1 MELVPL
7 IVNAVSTAV
16 ILALAAQTSWRF
28 KKSFVNDNQ
37 KIYEDGDGAA
47 TDDSQKAY
55 LTIVRILKHAVIALW
70 SVGCLLSLS
79 AAILTTTAT
88 GAGLSLEWF
97 AFASWAFIS
106 PQITFLYLERKPVQ
120 LFESA
125 LRTAFAFVL
134 LAASIATTYI
144 LEQHS
149 ENVQSTKS
157 TSTVL
162 DVVHFLAGLVSLV
175 LCLSFP
181 RRPMVYFF
189 GHAVDKEYTVSA
201 LGRYSFNW
209 VNSLFSFAKAN
220 KGLDLEDLPCLPLGA
235 RSAQLHHQFN
245 RLEKKDRL
253 WKTLLTAHYLEALY
267 QTGLSTIHGVLSF
280 VPSIAM
286 YKFLR
291 LLEERSE
298 GEAVNNEAWAWI
310 FGLGSS
316 IIITNS
322 IETWL
327 LWVVWARLGALI
339 RSELSALIVAKSTRR
354 KDVKFAPGSSISE
367 AKPSS
372 GTPESTILGNYDSY
386 QTEADEEEAQ
396 KSRQAQI
403 NLVGVDTKRVSD
415 FATYWYLFPATV
427 VRLIVSIS
435 ILAALIGWAA
445 LLAGLAVFV
454 LVLPLNIYTSKAFTK
469 TQGELMTLRDQ
480 KMVVITEALQG
491 IRQIKF
497 SALERQWES
506 KIRQSRSAELAKQW
520 RVFCLDT
527 ILISIWI
534 LGPVML
540 SAVALAVYAMLYG
553 SLTPAVAF
561 TTIAIFAQIEVN
573 LAVIPELTTD
583 ALEAWVSLQ
592 RIAEY
597 FDAPEKEQYIVPGVE
612 ISYRGASIAWPSDD
626 PDPERFTLRNLNINF
641 PRRKLSVISGQT
653 GSGKSLLLASII
665 GEVDKLAGR
674 IQIPVAPP
682 LSERHDF
689 KANKSDWIIDS
700 AIAFVAQIC
709 FIENA
714 TIKENIIFGLPY
726 DAGRYRKVVS
736 ACALTKDLEMLTDG
750 DSTDI
755 GANGINLSGGQK
767 WRLSFARALYSRA
780 GILVLDDIFSAVDA
794 HVGRH
799 LYEEAL
805 TGDLGRG
812 RTRILVTHHIELCL
826 PGTSYAVILSNG
838 TVERAGSV
846 DELQNNGILD
856 QIVSEEHDAR
866 SIAEEYQDPE
876 LLDYHDNSTETLV
889 KVITRESETVNI
901 HNYGMLDTKL
911 EAQPKKFTEE
921 EAREKGAIKVS
932 IYKEYLG
939 TAGGSWIWTP
949 ILLLYATY
957 QAMLLGRA
965 WWVSLWTRSNQ
976 SQVVLVSQDKA
987 LYPTIQMLSTRS
999 IVHGAE
1005 ASSLSFYLSIYVGIS
1020 VAVCFMGT
1028 IRYFCVFIGSLKA
1041 SRVLFERLTYTILR
1055 APLRWLD
1062 TVPLGR
1068 VLNRFTADFVA
1079 IDSRMG
1085 NDLGF
1090 MLYQMVQLI
1099 GIIAAGLFVSPF
1111 MLLFAIVLLIL
1122 CIFIARHFLPG
1133 AREVKRLESN
1143 YKSPVFEQFG
1153 SILVGLGTIRA
1164 FGKAEVYIQKM
1175 FSRIDDHANAF
1186 WFLWLCNRW
1195 LMINLNIIGA
1205 FFAIVVAAIIV
1216 LQTGIDASLAGF
1228 ALSFALQYSNAMIWT
1243 IRQYANV
1250 ELAMNA
1256 TERIVEYSKLPT
1268 EDQGG
1273 QQVSAAW
1280 PPEGRLEVEG
1290 LVAGYAPEL
1299 PPVIKGLSFKVDKN
1313 ERVGVVGRTGAGKSS
1328 LTLTLFRFL
1337 EARAGSINIDGVDIS
1352 KIKLHDLRSRLAII
1366 PQDPVLFSGTIRSNL
1381 DAFSEHNDTELFEA
1395 LERVHLIRN
1404 TRPGSRD
1411 ELSDSDNGGTSTTS
1425 DSNANIFGSLQS
1437 RISEGGLNLSQ
1448 GQRQLLCLARAIV
1461 SRPKIMVLD
1470 EATSAVDK
1478 ATDVL
1483 IQRSIREE
1491 FQDSTLLVIAHRL
1504 STIADFDKILVM
1516 SDGMAAEFDT
1526 PKALMEKKGV
1536 FWEMVRQSGERQR
1549 LEAEIGAN

>member
-1 MELVPL
+1 MLD
-7 IVNAVSTAV
+7 AV
-16 ILALAAQTSWRF
+16 Q
-28 KKSFVNDNQ
+28 
-37 KIYEDGDGAA
+37 
-47 TDDSQKAY
+47 
-55 LTIVRILKHAVIALW
+55 
-70 SVGCLLSLS
+70 
-79 AAILTTTAT
+79 
-88 GAGLSLEWF
+88 
-97 AFASWAFIS
+97 
-106 PQITFLYLERKPVQ
+106 
-120 LFESA
+120 
-125 LRTAFAFVL
+125 
-134 LAASIATTYI
+134 
-144 LEQHS
+144 
-149 ENVQSTKS
+149 
-157 TSTVL
+157 
-162 DVVHFLAGLVSLV
+162 FLAGIVSLI
-175 LCLSFP
+175 LSLSFP
-181 RRPMVYFF
+181 RRPLVYFF

-209 VNSLFSFAKAN
+209 VNSLLSFAKVN
-220 KGLDLEDLPCLPLGA
+220 KGLDLKDLPCLRLGV

-245 RLEKKDRL
+245 KLEKKDRL

-298 GEAVNNEAWAWI
+298 GEAVTIEAWAWI

-322 IETWL
+322 IESWL
-327 LWVVWARLGALI
+327 FWLVWARLGALI

-354 KDVKFAPGSSISE
+354 KDVKIAAGSKVSE
-367 AKPSS
+367 TKPST
-372 GTPESTILGNYDSY
+372 GTTDSTIVEDYNSKL
-386 QTEADEEEAQ
+386 TEADDEEAQ

-403 NLVGVDTKRVSD
+403 NLVAVDTKRVSD
-415 FATYWYLFPATV
+415 FATFWYLFPETV

-445 LLAGLAVFV
+445 LLAGLAVLV
-454 LVLPLNIYTSKAFTK
+454 LVLPLNIFTSKAYSK

-506 KIRQSRSAELAKQW
+506 KIRQSRAAELAKQW

-561 TTIAIFAQIEVN
+561 TTITIFAQIEIN
-573 LAVIPELTTD
+573 LAIIPELTAD
-583 ALEAWVSLQ
+583 ALEAWVSLK

-597 FDAPEKEQYIVPGVE
+597 FEAPEKEHYIVPGAE
-612 ISYRGASIAWPSDD
+612 ISYRNASIAWPSDEE
-626 PDPERFTLRNLNINF
+626 DPERFALRDLNFTF

-665 GEVDKLAGR
+665 GEVDRLAGR
-674 IQIPVAPP
+674 IEIPVAPP

-799 LYEEAL
+799 LFEEAL

-826 PGTSYAVILSNG
+826 PGTSYAVVLSNG

-846 DELQNNGILD
+846 DELLNNGMLT
-856 QIVSEEHDAR
+856 QMLSEEQDAR
-866 SIAEEYQDPE
+866 PRPEEYQDEE
-876 LLDYHDNSTETLV
+876 LLDYHDNNTETMV
-889 KVITRESETVNI
+889 KVVTRESETVNA
-901 HNYGMLDTKL
+901 HNYGMLDTKF

-921 EAREKGAIKVS
+921 EARESGAIKVS

-939 TAGGSWIWTP
+939 TSGGPWFWMP
-949 ILLLYATY
+949 IILLYATY

-965 WWVSLWTRSNQ
+965 WWVSLWTRSSDRPQAVLFSQ
-976 SQVVLVSQDKA
+976 SKGF
-987 LYPTIQMLSTRS
+987 YPTDRTFSTRF
-999 IVHGAE
+999 VAHDAE
-1005 ASSLSFYLSIYVGIS
+1005 TSSLAFYLSVYIGIS
-1020 VAVCFMGT
+1020 VAICFMGT
-1028 IRYFCVFIGSLKA
+1028 IRYFCVFMGSLKA
-1041 SRVLFERLTYTILR
+1041 SRILFERLTYTILR

-1062 TVPLGR
+1062 TVPVGR
-1068 VLNRFTADFVA
+1068 ILNRFTADFVA
-1079 IDSRMG
+1079 VDSRMG

-1099 GIIAAGLFVSPF
+1099 GIIVAGVFVSPF

-1122 CIFIARHFLPG
+1122 CVFVALRFLAG
-1133 AREVKRLESN
+1133 AREMKRLESN
-1143 YKSPVFEQFG
+1143 YKSPILEQFG

-1164 FGKAEVYIQKM
+1164 FDKAEVYTQKM
-1175 FSRIDDHANAF
+1175 FSRIDDHARTY
-1186 WFLWLCNRW
+1186 WILWLCNRW
-1195 LMINLNIIGA
+1195 LMINLNVIGA
-1205 FFAIVVAAIIV
+1205 FFAIFVAAIIV

-1243 IRQYANV
+1243 IRQYASV

-1280 PPEGRLEVEG
+1280 PPEGRLKVEG
-1290 LVAGYAPEL
+1290 LVVGYAPEL
-1299 PPVIKGLSFKVDKN
+1299 PPVIKGLNFNIDKN

-1328 LTLTLFRFL
+1328 LTLALFRFL
-1337 EARAGSINIDGVDIS
+1337 EARAGSITIDGVDIS

-1366 PQDPVLFSGTIRSNL
+1366 PQDPVLFSGTVRSNL
-1381 DAFSEHNDTELFEA
+1381 DAFSEHSDMELFEA

-1411 ELSDSDNGGTSTTS
+1411 ELSDNENGGTSTTS
-1425 DSNANIFGSLQS
+1425 DSNANIFGNLQS

-1470 EATSAVDK
+1470 EATSAVDM

-1516 SDGMAAEFDT
+1516 SDGMATEFDT
-1526 PKALMEKKGV
+1526 PKALMEKRGV
-1536 FWEMVRQSGERQR
+1536 FWEMVQQSGERHR
-1549 LEAEIGAN
+1549 LETEIGAN

>member
-1 MELVPL
+1 M
-7 IVNAVSTAV
+7 
-16 ILALAAQTSWRF
+16 
-28 KKSFVNDNQ
+28 
-37 KIYEDGDGAA
+37 
-47 TDDSQKAY
+47 
-55 LTIVRILKHAVIALW
+55 
-70 SVGCLLSLS
+70 
-79 AAILTTTAT
+79 
-88 GAGLSLEWF
+88 
-97 AFASWAFIS
+97 
-106 PQITFLYLERKPVQ
+106 ERKPVQ

-125 LRTAFAFVL
+125 LKTAFAFL
-134 LAASIATTYI
+134 ILAASIVTTYI
-144 LEQHS
+144 LEQFS
-149 ENVQSTKS
+149 ENVQGTGS

-162 DVVHFLAGLVSLV
+162 DAVQFLAAVMSLI
-175 LCLSFP
+175 LSLLFP
-181 RRPMVYFF
+181 RRPLVYFL

-201 LGRYSFNW
+201 LGRYSFSW
-209 VNSLFSFAKAN
+209 VNSLLSFAKA
-220 KGLDLEDLPCLPLGA
+220 KQGLDMKDLPCLGLGV

-245 RLEKKDRL
+245 RLGKRDRL
-253 WKTLLTAHYLEALY
+253 WKILLTAHYREALY
-267 QTGLSTIHGVLSF
+267 QTCLSTIHGVLSF
-280 VPSIAM
+280 VPSIVM

-298 GEAVNNEAWAWI
+298 GEAVNVEAWAWI

-316 IIITNS
+316 IIVTNS
-322 IETWL
+322 IESWL
-327 LWVVWARLGALI
+327 FWVVWARLGALI
-339 RSELSALIVAKSTRR
+339 RSELSALIVAKATRR
-354 KDVKFAPGSSISE
+354 KDVKIAAGSKISV
-367 AKPSS
+367 AKPNT
-372 GTPESTILGNYDSY
+372 GTDSTIVEEYNNKE
-386 QTEADEEEAQ
+386 TEADEEEAQ

-415 FATYWYLFPATV
+415 FATFWYLFPATA

-435 ILAALIGWAA
+435 ILATLIGWAA

-454 LVLPLNIYTSKAFTK
+454 LVLPLNIYASRAYTKA
-469 TQGELMTLRDQ
+469 QGELMTLRDQ

-491 IRQIKF
+491 LRQIKF
-497 SALERQWES
+497 SALEQQWES

-561 TTIAIFAQIEVN
+561 TTIAIFSQIEVN
-573 LAVIPELTTD
+573 LAIIPELTAN
-583 ALEAWVSLQ
+583 ALEAWVSLK

-597 FDAPEKEQYIVPGVE
+597 FEAPEKEHYIVPGAE
-612 ISYRGASIAWPSDD
+612 ISYRNASVAWPSDED
-626 PDPERFTLRNLNINF
+626 DPERFVLRNLNINF
-641 PRRKLSVISGQT
+641 PRRKLSVISGPT

-674 IQIPVAPP
+674 IEVPVAPP

-714 TIKENIIFGLPY
+714 TIKDNIIFGLPY

-826 PGTSYAVILSNG
+826 PSTSYAVLLSNG
-838 TVERAGSV
+838 TVERAGSI
-846 DELQNNGILD
+846 DELHNNGVLNQILF
-856 QIVSEEHDAR
+856 EEQDAR
-866 SIAEEYQDPE
+866 SRPEEYQDHE
-876 LLDYHDNSTETLV
+876 LLDYHDNNTETMV
-889 KVITRESETVNI
+889 KVITRESQTANG

-921 EAREKGAIKVS
+921 EARESGAIKVS

-939 TAGGSWIWTP
+939 TSGGPWFWTP
-949 ILLLYATY
+949 ILSLYATY

-976 SQVVLVSQDKA
+976 TQAVLFSQDKA
-987 LYPTIQMLSTRS
+987 VYPTDLMFSTRS
-999 IVHGAE
+999 VIHGAE
-1005 ASSLSFYLSIYVGIS
+1005 TSSLAFYLSVYVAIS

-1028 IRYFCVFIGSLKA
+1028 LRYFCVFMGSLKA
-1041 SRVLFERLTYTILR
+1041 SRILFERLTYTILR

-1062 TVPLGR
+1062 TVPVGR
-1068 VLNRFTADFVA
+1068 ILNRFTADFVA
-1079 IDSRMG
+1079 VDSRMG

-1099 GIIAAGLFVSPF
+1099 GIIVAGVFVSPF
-1111 MLLFAIVLLIL
+1111 MLLFAIFLLIL
-1122 CIFIARHFLPG
+1122 CIFVALRFLAG

-1143 YKSPVFEQFG
+1143 YKSPIFEQFG

-1164 FGKAEVYIQKM
+1164 FDKVEVYTQKM
-1175 FSRIDDHANAF
+1175 FSRIDDHARAF

-1205 FFAIVVAAIIV
+1205 FFAIFVAAIIV

-1243 IRQYANV
+1243 IRQYASV

-1280 PPEGRLEVEG
+1280 PQEGRLEVEG

-1299 PPVIKGLSFKVDKN
+1299 PPVIKGLTFNIDKN

-1328 LTLTLFRFL
+1328 LTLSLFRFL
-1337 EARAGSINIDGVDIS
+1337 EARAGSITIDGVDIS

-1366 PQDPVLFSGTIRSNL
+1366 PQDPVLFSGTVRSNL

-1411 ELSDSDNGGTSTTS
+1411 ELSSDNENGGTSTTS

-1470 EATSAVDK
+1470 EATSAVDM

-1536 FWEMVRQSGERQR
+1536 FWEMVQQSGERHR